1 MKLLLSR
8 GGVRAALRARART
21 WKFIACALAA
31 LAAASAGAEQ
41 AKAPD
46 RAAAVEEEII
56 VLGSR
61 TPLAPSALAGSATT
75 FDYAELAAAQ
85 QPFVADL
92 LRTVPT
98 MNIGRSGGFG
108 SLTQVR
114 MRGSEANHTLVL
126 LDGFELN
133 DPANGSEYDFSHL
146 RGTTI
151 ERIEILP
158 GPVGALWGS
167 DAVAGA
173 IALST
178 PRARRDGSEGS
189 LRLAGG
195 EHGTFEGTVRA
206 AHRGARGDGML
217 VLDRFSTNGTNVAR
231 VGRERDGYTS
241 NTVTFGGEYLVSDQL
256 SLHATLRHVDAEVEF
271 DPSPFPAFIPADG
284 DRETELKRTLLG
296 LRGEYETAGGWIHAL
311 GLERLASEYND
322 IADGART
329 SGREGERQR
338 AFVRSTIDYAAAL
351 PGTQRLTLLGEI
363 EREDFKQDGTA
374 TDFGDPNQD
383 QDLEHR
389 SVLVEWRWQT
399 DSGAHLAAAVRRDW
413 NDAFDDTTQYR
424 LAGRMPLPAALGD
437 AWASWASAAKNPGF
451 VERFGFTPDT
461 FLGNADLRPEQ
472 SRAFELGW
480 TRSFAEGVF
489 DAEIVWHRTRLEDE
503 INGFAFDPGTG
514 LFTAANNDRNSHRD
528 GIETRLTIRPDAGT
542 TVTVS
547 HAWLDADE
555 PNATG
560 REREIRRARH
570 AAGINLLHEVAE
582 WPLTLRAD
590 LAYVGDRDDRDFAT
604 FPAAVVK
611 LDDFVTLGV
620 ALTWRIRPGFDLF
633 ARGDGLLTQD
643 YEDAFG
649 FASPG
654 QTLRVGFEYRTR

>member
-1 MKLLLSR
+1 MNLLKSR
-8 GGVRAALRARART
+8 GGVRAALRASARALILLT
-21 WKFIACALAA
+21 TPLPILAA
-31 LAAASAGAEQ
+31 TAADPSDSSE
-41 AKAPD
+41 D
-46 RAAAVEEEII
+46 TAVMEDEII

-61 TPLAPSALAGSATT
+61 TPLAPSALAGSSTR
-75 FDYAELAAAQ
+75 FGPAELAAAQ

-98 MNIGRSGGFG
+98 MNISRSGGFG
-108 SLTQVR
+108 GLTQVR

-133 DPANGSEYDFSHL
+133 DPANGSEYDFAHL
-146 RGTTI
+146 RGTSI

-178 PRARRDGSEGS
+178 PRARRDGPQGS
-189 LRLAGG
+189 VRLAGG

-217 VLDRFSTNGTNVAR
+217 TLDRFNTNGTNVAR
-231 VGRERDGYTS
+231 VGRERDGYAS
-241 NTVTFGGEYLVSDQL
+241 DTVAFGGTYLVSDQFT
-256 SLHATLRHVDAEVEF
+256 LHATLRHVDAEIEF
-271 DPSPFPAFIPADG
+271 DPSPFPAFIPVDG

-311 GLERLASEYND
+311 GLERLASEYDD

-338 AFVRSTIDYAAAL
+338 AFLRSTIDYAAAL
-351 PGTQRLTLLGEI
+351 PGTQRLTLLAEI
-363 EREDFKQDGTA
+363 EREDFKQDGAATA
-374 TDFGDPNQD
+374 FGDPNQT

-389 SVLVEWRWQT
+389 SVLAEWRWQT
-399 DSGAHLAAAVRRDW
+399 DSGAHLTAAIRQDW
-413 NDAFDDTTQYR
+413 NDAFDDTTHFR
-424 LAGRMPLPAALGD
+424 FAARTPLPAALGD
-437 AWASWASAAKNPGF
+437 AWASWASASKNPGF

-480 TRSFAEGVF
+480 TRTFADGVF

-528 GIETRLTIRPDAGT
+528 GIETRVTIRPDAGT
-542 TVTVS
+542 TIILS

-555 PNATG
+555 PDATG
-560 REREIRRARH
+560 RVREIRRARH
-570 AAGINLLHEVAE
+570 AAGINLLHEVSE

-604 FPAAVVK
+604 FPATDVT
-611 LDDFVTLGV
+611 LDDYVTLGV
-620 ALTWRIRPGFDLF
+620 ALTWRVRPGFDLF
-633 ARGDGLLTQD
+633 ARGDGVLTQD
-643 YEDAFG
+643 YEDVFG
-649 FASPG
+649 YASPG
-654 QTLRVGFEYRTR
+654 QTLRVGFEYRMR